1 MNSRSAGFGPKTVF
15 GSTTS
20 PQDGSG
26 WKKSWL
32 RGRGS
37 RRHQLLTDSR
47 SWGAKDRFIASI
59 SEYVSYIPLPLS
71 FTISV
76 QYGADVWGESKK
88 KTLPWWCQEV
98 RIITHTNN
106 SRGFIFISLHLSA
119 SRTGK
124 RLSRAVS
131 LGSLNQD
138 LMGIALSAEAE
149 LERRALARHVHQSG
163 LPGYALYAPGELSK
177 MKTEERSAQMA
188 DRSLV

>member
-1 MNSRSAGFGPKTVF
+1 M
-15 GSTTS
+15 
-20 PQDGSG
+20 
-26 WKKSWL
+26 
-32 RGRGS
+32 
-37 RRHQLLTDSR
+37 
-47 SWGAKDRFIASI
+47 
-59 SEYVSYIPLPLS
+59 
-71 FTISV
+71 
-76 QYGADVWGESKK
+76 
-88 KTLPWWCQEV
+88 
-98 RIITHTNN
+98 ITHTNN
-106 SRGFIFISLHLSA
+106 SRGLVFLSLNLSA